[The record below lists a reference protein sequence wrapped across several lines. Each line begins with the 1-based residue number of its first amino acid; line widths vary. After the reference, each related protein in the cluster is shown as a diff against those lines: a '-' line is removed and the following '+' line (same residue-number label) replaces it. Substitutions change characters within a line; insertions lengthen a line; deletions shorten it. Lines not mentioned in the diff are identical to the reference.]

1 MAEPLYLHEEI
12 LLRAL
17 RDQKGAVASGTNY
30 QYAIGGAVLAEL
42 LLTGRVAVDAE
53 KKKKFLRLVDPKYFG
68 DPVLDECL
76 KKVDDAKKRAQLQ
89 TWVSRFAGVKKLK
102 DKVATQ
108 LCRKGVLR
116 ADEDKV
122 LLIFTRKLYP
132 ELDPRPERAIL
143 KRLEKAIFTDSTSV
157 DPRTAVLLSLA
168 KSANVLKVNFD
179 RKGLKRRKKRI
190 ERVVNGEVTGKA
202 TKDAIEAMQAALI
215 AAVVIPAVVST
226 TVTSTG

>member
-1 MAEPLYLHEEI
+1 MADPLYLHEEI
-12 LLRAL
+12 LLLAL
-17 RDQKGAVASGTNY
+17 RDQKGTVASGTNY
-30 QYAIGGAVLAEL
+30 RYAIGGAVLAEL

-53 KKKKFLRLVDPKYFG
+53 KKKKFLRLVDPKPFG

-76 KKVDDAKKRAQLQ
+76 DKIRNAKKRAQLQ
-89 TWVSRFAGVKKLK
+89 TWVSRFASVKRLK
-102 DKVATQ
+102 DKVAAQ

-143 KRLEKAIFTDSTSV
+143 KRLEKAVFTDSTSV
-157 DPRTAVLLSLA
+157 EPRTAVLLSLA
-168 KSANVLKVNFD
+168 KSADVLKVNFD
-179 RKGLKRRKKRI
+179 RKELKRRKKRI
-190 ERVVNGEVTGKA
+190 EQVINGEVTGKA
-202 TKDAIEAMQAALI
+202 TKEAIDAMQAAVLV
-215 AAVVIPAVVST
+215 AVIIPTVVST